1 MMSLADSVMYAL
13 VLSAI
18 GLRPLAVTT
27 NLSINFLRKPQPA
40 DLIAEART
48 LKLGKALAVSDV
60 LIRSDGEAEP
70 CAHAVV
76 SYSIPP
82 KPD

>member
-1 MMSLADSVMYAL
+1 
-13 VLSAI
+13 
-18 GLRPLAVTT
+18 
-27 NLSINFLRKPQPA
+27 
-40 DLIAEART
+40 
-48 LKLGKALAVSDV
+48 VSDV